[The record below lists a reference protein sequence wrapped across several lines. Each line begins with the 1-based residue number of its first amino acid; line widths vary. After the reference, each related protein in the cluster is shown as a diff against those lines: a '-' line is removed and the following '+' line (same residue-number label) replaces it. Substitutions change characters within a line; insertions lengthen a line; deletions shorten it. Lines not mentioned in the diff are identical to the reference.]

1 MISFRYLNMILTILS
16 VLLALQIWTAWTTAA
31 PGSSTRVKDFLHYPS
46 VARADGIPNAGM
58 QRKQMLDQLKLQTQK
73 IDDLI
78 KLLKSG
84 QAIVRIQTP
93 PTEDKGE
100 GDR

>member
-1 MISFRYLNMILTILS
+1 M
-16 VLLALQIWTAWTTAA
+16 
-31 PGSSTRVKDFLHYPS
+31 HYSS

-78 KLLKSG
+78 NLLKSG
-84 QAIVRIQTP
+84 QALVRIETP
-93 PTEDKGE
+93 SAEDEGE
-100 GDR
+100 GNR

>member
-1 MISFRYLNMILTILS
+1 MSLRYLNMMLTILA

-31 PGSSTRVKDFLHYPS
+31 PRSSTRVKDFLQYSS

-84 QAIVRIQTP
+84 QALVRIETP
-93 PTEDKGE
+93 SAEDEGE
-100 GDR
+100 GNR